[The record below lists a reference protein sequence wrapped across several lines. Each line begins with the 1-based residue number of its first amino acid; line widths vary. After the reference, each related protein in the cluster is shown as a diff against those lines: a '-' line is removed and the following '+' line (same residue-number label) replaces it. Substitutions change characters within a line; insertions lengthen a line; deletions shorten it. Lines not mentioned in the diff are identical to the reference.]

1 MSRVLV
7 VTQSTRSFGEF
18 RRPWVRAIY
27 RRYVARYRN
36 EVRAAVA
43 RLGRDAEVTLLTSR
57 ELVDRRELPAPV
69 ALRYF
74 DDESF
79 HVESTEVERLTQHLM
94 CACWP
99 ARDYEP
105 SLTYRGVWLPDIALI
120 GRGIVLRLEVAEPLV
135 AIEKVCSETR
145 PERVVLVSGASIP
158 ERLARSVADRNG
170 WPVEIGAPGFLWARL
185 YAKAYAALFPRE
197 ERLRVRALLRHPRQA
212 PAAERPQCGE
222 RVLFV
227 TCRPRHHYVVDPL
240 VAALSNAGAEAHVVA
255 SSDPEPEM
263 RMRLRALGEAGV
275 AWSTLVDYLPS
286 ADARRLVRRHRAG
299 FRRLWGRVER
309 DPAFPARVAWR
320 GVELA
325 DITRPFLRDSVR
337 HSLLSA
343 LVSQEAAFRAID
355 AIHPGAV
362 VVTSNRRHAERA
374 LARAAGARGIPC
386 ILFSGALLYSR
397 DPSHLFDI
405 GDRIVVI
412 GDHLRGR
419 LIEEGLVDP
428 RRISAVGDPR
438 SNAARLVPP
447 AQLRTEVVRDFGLA
461 PDRPLLV
468 LVSKYASLLFSATEK
483 EAFYRTV
490 TGAAAVLGGPN
501 IVVKVHP
508 NEDEALLRRQAR
520 DWGWP
525 GTVFTKTYDIHRL
538 FGAAD
543 AAIMVTSMAGI
554 EAMALGC
561 PVVAVQ
567 TPGKDFEGQG
577 MPPYISEGVVERVD
591 MGDAPGLAAAVA
603 HLLSD
608 AEARAA
614 LVERARK
621 FAARYVH
628 PVDGALAERLL
639 AVITEIRSE
648 AGARRSP

>member
-1 MSRVLV
+1 MSRVLL
-7 VTQSTRSFGEF
+7 VTQSARSIGEF
-18 RRPWVRAIY
+18 RRPWVRALF
-27 RRYVARYRN
+27 RRYVARFRR
-36 EVRAAVA
+36 ELAAA
-43 RLGRDAEVTLLTSR
+43 LRELSRSAEVTLLTSR
-57 ELVDRRELPAPV
+57 ELIDPATLPAGV
-69 ALRYF
+69 HVRYF
-74 DDESF
+74 DDESYR
-79 HVESTEVERLTQHLM
+79 VDSEAVGRLTRHLTV
-94 CACWP
+94 AWWP
-99 ARDYEP
+99 DRAQEP
-105 SLTYRGVWLPDIALI
+105 DLRYRGVWLPDVVSI
-120 GRGIVLRLEVAEPLV
+120 GRAIVLRLEIVEPLA
-135 AIEKVCSETR
+135 AIEKVCDDATPAR
-145 PERVVLVSGASIP
+145 IVLLCGASIP
-158 ERLARSVADRNG
+158 ERLARRVAERRGVPVSVA
-170 WPVEIGAPGFLWARL
+170 APGFFWARL
-185 YAKAYAALFPRE
+185 YAWAYEALFPRE
-197 ERLRVRALLRHPRQA
+197 ERLRVRGFLEHPRGA
-212 PAAERPQCGE
+212 PAPRRPRSGE
-222 RVLFV
+222 RLLFV
-227 TCRPRHHYVVDPL
+227 TCRPRHHYLVDPL
-240 VAALSNAGAEAHVVA
+240 VTALGRAGVEAHVVA
-255 SSDPEPEM
+255 APNPEPELAS
-263 RMRLRALGEAGV
+263 RLRALADAGV
-275 AWSTLVDYLPS
+275 PTGTLVDHLPR
-286 ADARRLVRRHRAG
+286 AEAVALVRRYRPL
-299 FRRLWGRVER
+299 FRRVWGRIDR
-309 DPAFPARVAWR
+309 DPGVAARLAWN

-325 DITRPFLRDSVR
+325 GVVRPFLRDSVEK
-337 HSLLSA
+337 SLVAAVLF
-343 LVSQEAAFRAID
+343 QEAAFRAVE
-355 AIHPGAV
+355 AIGPSAV
-362 VVTSNRRHAERA
+362 IVTSNRRHAERA
-374 LARAAGARGIPC
+374 VAQVARARGIPC
-386 ILFSGALLYSR
+386 VLFSGVLLFSR
-397 DPSHLFDI
+397 DSSHLFDI
-405 GDRIVVI
+405 GDRLVVI
-412 GDHLRGR
+412 GDYLRDR
-419 LIEEGLVDP
+419 LIEAGLVDP

-447 AQLRTEVVRDFGLA
+447 AQLRTDVVRDFELA

-468 LVSKYASLLFSATEK
+468 LVSKYLSLAFSATEK

-490 TGAAAVLGGPN
+490 AGAAALLGGPN

-603 HLLSD
+603 RLLSD

-621 FAARYVH
+621 FAARYIH